1 MANTAMRLRLISRGM
16 VLALVVL
23 VGAIIVI
30 HDRATQPAAPASP
43 VRPTPSASRIDLGG
57 APAPAFTLTDQDGAP
72 VSLAALAGRPVVL
85 TFLYTHCPDE
95 CPLTAEKLHAAVAAL
110 GADGSRV
117 AWLAVSVDPVGDT
130 PAAAASFVSA
140 HHLTGYMR
148 YLVGTQQQL
157 APVWEAYHV
166 AVQPSGD
173 AAAQMGSVAHSIGV
187 YLIDA
192 KGHERAFYDASFSS
206 DDVVSDL
213 RALLGR

>member
-1 MANTAMRLRLISRGM
+1 MANTAMRLRLISRGI

-23 VGAIIVI
+23 VSAIIVI
-30 HDRATQPAAPASP
+30 HGRATQPSAPASP
-43 VRPTPSASRIDLGG
+43 KSSASRIDLGG
-57 APAPAFTLTDQDGAP
+57 APAPAFTLTDQSGAQ
-72 VSLAALAGRPVVL
+72 VSLAALAGKPVVL

-110 GADGSRV
+110 GPDAQRV
-117 AWLAVSVDPVGDT
+117 AWVAVSVDPMGDT
-130 PAAAASFVSA
+130 PAAAASFVAA

-157 APVWEAYHV
+157 APVWDAYHV

-173 AAAQMGSVAHSIGV
+173 AAAQMGSVSHSVGV
-187 YLIDA
+187 YLLDA
-192 KGHERAFYDASFSS
+192 HGRERAFYDTSFSS